1 MHSVQHCTVCNVPH
15 RRPVDE
21 AEQLGV
27 AEGLA
32 RRLDRPLGVLGVLFL
47 LRAYVAGFSARFWK
61 RNRWQVLFLLLPF
74 LRFVRGLEVV
84 LALYSVA
91 VLATLA
97 GSAGAYFLRDGTAAE
112 APHYAGPDTDE

>member
-61 RNRWQVLFLLLPF
+61 RNRWQVLFLLL
-74 LRFVRGLEVV
+74 RFVRGLEVV